1 MSDIRVSRRRLPR
14 ALLLASVL
22 AVLGLLAAS
31 GLGLLNAYRAP
42 AASGVETSSS
52 GAPIPVANISVG
64 SDAAAQPIATGFW
77 GADVLATAPYNVTDA
92 LRLSETPLTT
102 LRYPG
107 GSLGERYNYSSN
119 LIYFSSGRSV
129 AANTSIADFIS
140 ICDAI
145 HCRAILQLPSEI
157 NNTTTVS
164 YLVRYIVDT
173 LGFQPAYWEIGDSPS
188 GWTHLGI
195 PWTQWN
201 NSQATNITPLP
212 FAYLVHSYVDAVS
225 AVDPGAQFL
234 ALGTG
239 LFPPQFA
246 KAWVTDLA
254 EIDGPLLSG
263 ITLHNYADNASA
275 PSPTLRSFF
284 DGLYGNTSLRQQVT
298 HVRADILAACPTCTN
313 LPVFVDEANAAQI
326 APYEPY
332 LSTFN
337 GSLFLAA
344 DAIEG
349 LKLHL
354 VNLDWFCFD
363 CNYSGAFETSPATV
377 QSQFYLFADILDHLE
392 NTTLPTNVTGAR
404 HVYAIATANASGTAL
419 LVVNTNVSGSVK
431 LNLSAAGFCTG
442 TRITESYW
450 SRLTPQPVERSIAP
464 VAEPILRHLS
474 LGLFVQ
480 PACTAHPL
488 DPSTIGASV
497 FASGSGASVA
507 AARAPI
513 AALPGSRSG

>member
-1 MSDIRVSRRRLPR
+1 MNGLRVGRPR
-14 ALLLASVL
+14 VLRGFVLVSVVVVVGIL
-22 AVLGLLAAS
+22 VAG

-42 AASGVETSSS
+42 ASSGVAATTTGSSV
-52 GAPIPVANISVG
+52 PIANISVG
-64 SDAAAQPIATGFW
+64 SAAAARAITPGFW
-77 GADVLATAPYNVTDA
+77 GVDVLATAPYNVSDA
-92 LRLSETPLTT
+92 LRLSATPATT

-119 LIYFSSGRSV
+119 LIYFSSGKSV
-129 AANTSIADFIS
+129 PANTSISDFIS
-140 ICDAI
+140 VCDAI

-164 YLVRYIVDT
+164 YLVRYVVDT

-195 PWTQWN
+195 PWTEWN

-212 FAYLVHSYVDAVS
+212 FAHLVNSYIQAVS
-225 AVDPGAQFL
+225 AVDPGAKFL

-246 KAWVTDLA
+246 KAWVTSLA

-263 ITLHNYADNASA
+263 ITLHNYADNYSA
-275 PSPTLRSFF
+275 PPVTLRSFYN
-284 DGLYGNTSLRQQVT
+284 GLFGNTSLRQQVT

-313 LPVFVDEANAAQI
+313 LSVFVDEANAAQI
-326 APYEPY
+326 APFEPY

-337 GSLFLAA
+337 GSLFIAA
-344 DAIEG
+344 DAIQG
-349 LKLHL
+349 LRLHL

-363 CNYSGAFETSPATV
+363 CNYSGAWETSPATV
-377 QSQFYLFADILDHLE
+377 QSQYYLFADIFEHLE
-392 NTTLPTNVTGAR
+392 NETLPTNVTGAR
-404 HVYAIATANASGTAL
+404 HIYALSTVNSSGTAL
-419 LVVNTNVSGSVK
+419 LVVNTNITGPVK
-431 LNLSAAGFCTG
+431 LNLSEAGFCSG
-442 TRITESYW
+442 VRINESYW
-450 SRLTPQPVERSIAP
+450 SRLTPLPVYRSIAP
-464 VAEPILRHLS
+464 AASPTLGRLS

-488 DPSTIGASV
+488 SSAPAGTVDLLAGA
-497 FASGSGASVA
+497 
-507 AARAPI
+507 PP
-513 AALPGSRSG
+513 AALAAPPKLRANADPRGG